1 MQSSNSVSNLVGL
14 KLVIQHSERHYTF
27 KCKMRK
33 FLELKMLKWKY
44 NRPPNQERV
53 EEIGDSLN
61 EKNEKLSFIFQ
72 CIYNKEE
79 HGLELIDG
87 MHRYHAIKYLSSI
100 LEDNEENEW
109 FYCSVLLIE
118 AKVYNTEDKEV
129 KVWFSAINNCIPV
142 PDLYIDPDE
151 QKREIVEEVVNKYY
165 SVYTTHFRGVRPNI
179 PNTNTERFT
188 KLICF
193 IYEQFDISIET
204 KKNIYRI
211 LEDINKTIEQ
221 IVSNDD
227 PTKFNKKITQRTME
241 ICYKTKM
248 YLFLATKEKLYQM
261 ITDYKL

>member
-1 MQSSNSVSNLVGL
+1 MNSVTDLFGL
-14 KLVIQHSERHYTF
+14 IKVIQHSEIHYTF
-27 KCKMRK
+27 KIKMRK
-33 FLELKMLKWKY
+33 FLKLKMLRWKY

-53 EEIGDSLN
+53 EEIGNSLN
-61 EKNEKLSFIFQ
+61 EKKEKLSFIFQ

-100 LEDNEENEW
+100 LEENEENEW
-109 FYCSVLLIE
+109 FYKSVLLIE

-165 SVYTTHFRGVRPNI
+165 SIPKYNSHFKGARPNI
-179 PNTNTERFT
+179 PNTNKEQFTE
-188 KLICF
+188 LICF
-193 IYEQFDISIET
+193 VYEQFDISIET
-204 KKNIYRI
+204 KKNIYKI

-227 PTKFNKKITQRTME
+227 PKKFNKKISIKSME
-241 ICYKTKM
+241 KCYDTKM
-248 YLFLATKEKLYQM
+248 YLFLATREKLYQM